1 MTHLL
6 RSVLCSALFGMVC
19 TQAVAN
25 DSHASQASH
34 HGSQASKYSALS
46 VGESAVEGA
55 KVSMIAVSIPVAVVG
70 FSAISVGM
78 ASTKAAADLSDA
90 ASPKPLPICDDVL
103 IAGPAPAQALNEEL

>member
-6 RSVLCSALFGMVC
+6 RSVLCTALLSMVC
-19 TQAVAN
+19 TQAAAN

-34 HGSQASKYSALS
+34 HSSQASKYSALS

-78 ASTKAAADLSDA
+78 ASTQAAADLSDA

-103 IAGPAPAQALNEEL
+103 IAGPAPSQALNEEL

>member
-6 RSVLCSALFGMVC
+6 RSVLCSAVLGLFC
-19 TQAVAN
+19 TQVMAN

-46 VGESAVEGA
+46 VGESAVVGA
-55 KVSMIAVSIPVAVVG
+55 QVSMVMLAAPIAVVG
-70 FSAISVGM
+70 ISAMSAGAV
-78 ASTKAAADLSDA
+78 STSAALSLSDA

-103 IAGPAPAQALNEEL
+103 IAGPAPAQALSEER